1 MEVACLLV
9 PDFLVALARR
19 EHPELAGRPV
29 VVGGAPEE
37 HAAVTACSPEAAAAG
52 VTVGSNLRR
61 ALALCP
67 GAVFLPVQ
75 EGYARSEAE
84 LIAEL
89 VRERSPMVE
98 VVSPGHIHFEVRGLP
113 RMVGLGDE
121 EFLAQL
127 HESIA
132 TRARLPIRLGAAA
145 TVFVAHVAAVREEGR
160 GRREESGSRTSND
173 ELRTTLGRRQAP
185 SPQDSAQFAIRNSQF
200 PSGQRPTANSPVMV
214 PAGHEREFLAGAPVD
229 VLPVEPVMHL
239 RLRLFG
245 LEWLGQVAEIP
256 LSAMQAQFGADGT
269 RARALARGE
278 DHSRIIP
285 QREEVAVTEEI
296 ELPAPAASSEPLVVG
311 TEALLQR
318 ALAHNDV
325 RGQTVRRVDWW
336 LGLESGEQVG
346 RRVVFREP
354 TSDPRRMLF
363 VLRNKIERL
372 ELSAAAVGLGLTLSG
387 LCSEYAHQGNLWQLG
402 PRRQRELEEAI
413 EQLNVRAGGPQVY
426 RIVEVQPWSRIPERQ
441 LALVAFGS

>member
-1 MEVACLLV
+1 MNVACLLV

-19 EHPELAGRPV
+19 EHPELGARPV

-37 HAAVTACSPEAAAAG
+37 HAAVTACSAEAAAAG

-98 VVSPGHIHFEVRGLP
+98 VVSPGHVHFEVRGLP
-113 RMVGLGDE
+113 RMMGLSDE

-127 HESIA
+127 YESIA
-132 TRARLPIRLGAAA
+132 TRARLPIRLGAADA
-145 TVFVAHVAAVREEGR
+145 VFVAHVAAVSEERE
-160 GRREESGSRTSND
+160 GRREKGETSND
-173 ELRTTLGRRQAP
+173 ELRTTVGRNLRAKAEDLP
-185 SPQDSAQFAIRNSQF
+185 QFAIRNSQF
-200 PSGQRPTANSPVMV
+200 PTLV
-214 PAGHEREFLAGAPVD
+214 PAGQEREFLAGAPVD
-229 VLPVEPVMHL
+229 VLPVDPVMHL

-285 QREEVAVTEEI
+285 QREEVTITEEI
-296 ELPAPAASSEPLVVG
+296 DLPAPAASSEPLVVG

-372 ELSAAAVGLGLTLSG
+372 ELSAAAIGLGLTLSG
-387 LCSEYAHQGNLWQLG
+387 LCSEYAHQANLWQLG

-413 EQLNVRAGGPQVY
+413 EQLNVRAGDPQVY